1 MSNLYKLVDTTK
13 KSEKINKKNHR
24 MKTILIIIL
33 IFISYIT
40 LAQTEKWTNKEKMM
54 YAKLKDLAQYVNGK
68 NKSEISKDTLFEKYI
83 EFNYVINDTLKSRK
97 ENRIQSFDTLFYYF
111 RNKIDSLGIKNF
123 EAKPVRFYKNSKIY
137 EPFEKELDK
146 IKSSVFVY
154 YDKGKPEIPK
164 GTLWFDEKSNKLIAW
179 ILLNQG
185 GYRYFLSFNLL

>member
-1 MSNLYKLVDTTK
+1 M
-13 KSEKINKKNHR
+13 
-24 MKTILIIIL
+24 
-33 IFISYIT
+33 
-40 LAQTEKWTNKEKMM
+40 AQTEKWTNKEKMM

-68 NKSEISKDTLFEKYI
+68 NNSEISKDTLFEKYI
-83 EFNYVINDTLKSRK
+83 EFNYVLNDTLKARK

-123 EAKPVRFYKNSKIY
+123 DAKPVGFYKNNKIY
-137 EPFEKELDK
+137 EPFEKELDR

-154 YDKGKPEIPK
+154 YDKEKPEIPK